1 MGTLRQISGSLLL
14 AIFSIALV
22 LGVISLALAERT
34 PSANSIPPNT
44 LLFPTLI
51 DTPTSLFLDFGTL
64 TPLASGTIDLL
75 TTTGTDQGSSIATN
89 TFLRCGRPGGWVF
102 YIVKAGDTLFSLAQ
116 GFGISIAQLQ
126 NANCIPS
133 NQTNLNTGQSLWVP
147 IVAITLTP
155 LTTGTPTYTPISII
169 FPTLTQTATMTGT
182 PTNTGTATPTASF
195 TATPSPTET
204 ATANP

>member
-22 LGVISLALAERT
+22 LGVISLAMAERT
-34 PSANSIPPNT
+34 PTEKSIPTNT
-44 LLFPTLI
+44 LLIPTLF

-64 TPLASGTIDLL
+64 TPQASSTFDFL
-75 TTTGTDQGSSIATN
+75 TATGTDQGGPNPTN
-89 TFLRCGRPGGWVF
+89 TFLPCGRPGGWVL
-102 YIVKAGDTLFSLAQ
+102 YIVKAGDTMFSLAKA
-116 GFGISIAQLQ
+116 FGISIAQLQ
-126 NANCIPS
+126 NANCIRS
-133 NQTNLNTGQSLWVP
+133 NQTNLKTGQSLWVP
-147 IVAITLTP
+147 NVGITLTP

-169 FPTLTQTATMTGT
+169 FPTLTQTAT
-182 PTNTGTATPTASF
+182 NTGTATMTASF